1 MQKQRKKE
9 MKTIMGVLIMGVSLF
24 VSDMALAQDSNKGQ
38 ETKERVDYS
47 DAIPALTKEAEKGR
61 LESQYVLGSIVK
73 RRAIMVHRSGCV
85 SQL

>member
-1 MQKQRKKE
+1 
-9 MKTIMGVLIMGVSLF
+9 LF

-61 LESQYVLGSIVK
+61 LESQYHHG
-73 RRAIMVHRSGCV
+73 
-85 SQL
+85 